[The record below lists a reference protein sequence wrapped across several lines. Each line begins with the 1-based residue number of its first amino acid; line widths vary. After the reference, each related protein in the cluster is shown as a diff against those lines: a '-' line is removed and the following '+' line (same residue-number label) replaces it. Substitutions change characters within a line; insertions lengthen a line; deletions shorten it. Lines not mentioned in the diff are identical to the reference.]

1 MARPGNFM
9 KERRGL
15 DFSRLSF
22 PAAPYPHSI
31 QFIFKKYD
39 YNEFVRSSK
48 TGNLN
53 TGNGDDASE
62 STQWANANARAM
74 RPQEKSSKVI
84 ELPMPADLVD
94 NTGLSIDGFERSMLE
109 TAASDMVGGKGA
121 GIGEMLQGLGAIGIQ
136 AFNDDGGLDANGKQK
151 VSDGSRAKLTKMLGL
166 VAGSLGTA
174 FTELGKQKVAELA
187 GFGNSVNTVRGSATN
202 PQKTLFFNGVD
213 LRSFDFS
220 FSLFPESPEE
230 ADTIKQ
236 IIREIKY
243 HTLPKIQSLAADP
256 TGDAGAA
263 LGTAFSKA
271 FLEYPAV
278 VFINLLGVDESHFT
292 KFKPCM
298 VKGFNVSYGGAGNA
312 TIAEGG
318 VPAQV
323 DFALSLQEIEIQ
335 TAEDYAPVSTEG

>member
-1 MARPGNFM
+1 MARPETYM

-15 DFSRLSF
+15 DFARLSF
-22 PAAPYPHSI
+22 PEAPFPHSI

-39 YNEFVRSSK
+39 YNEYVRKSK

-53 TGNGDDASE
+53 GDGTGGDE
-62 STQWANANARAM
+62 STQWANANARAG
-74 RPQEKSSKVI
+74 RAQEKSSKVI

-94 NTGLSIDGFERSMLE
+94 NTGLSVDGFERTLLE
-109 TAASDMVGGKGA
+109 TQRVMDAIGGKGA
-121 GIGEMLQGLGAIGIQ
+121 WNGRTIYKVLASQASGGLLMDDSGADDGARAQLAKSLKVTAKSLGA
-136 AFNDDGGLDANGKQK
+136 AFA
-151 VSDGSRAKLTKMLGL
+151 
-166 VAGSLGTA
+166 
-174 FTELGKQKVAELA
+174 ELGKQTIGSLS
-187 GFGNSVNTVRGSATN
+187 GMGNAINTLRGSATN

-220 FSLFPESPEE
+220 FSLFPESPAE
-230 ADTIKQ
+230 AETIKQ

-243 HTLPKIQSLAADP
+243 HTLPKVQSLAADD
-256 TGDAGAA
+256 TGAAGDA

-323 DFALSLQEIEIQ
+323 DFAIVI
-335 TAEDYAPVSTEG
+335 TRNRNTDR

>member
-1 MARPGNFM
+1 MARPETYM

-15 DFSRLSF
+15 DFARLSF
-22 PAAPYPHSI
+22 PEAPFPHSI

-39 YNEFVRSSK
+39 YNEYVRKSK

-53 TGNGDDASE
+53 GDGTGGDE
-62 STQWANANARAM
+62 STQWANANARAG
-74 RPQEKSSKVI
+74 RAQEKSSKVI

-94 NTGLSIDGFERSMLE
+94 NTGLSVDGFERTLLE
-109 TAASDMVGGKGA
+109 TGVMDAIGGKGGGMA
-121 GIGEMLQGLGAIGIQ
+121 ELLQGLGKSGMAAYMDDSG
-136 AFNDDGGLDANGKQK
+136 ADDGARAQLAKSLK
-151 VSDGSRAKLTKMLGL
+151 VTAK
-166 VAGSLGTA
+166 SLGAA
-174 FTELGKQKVAELA
+174 FAELGKQTIGSLS
-187 GFGNSVNTVRGSATN
+187 GMGNAINTLRGSATN

-220 FSLFPESPEE
+220 FSLFPESPAE
-230 ADTIKQ
+230 AETIKQ

-243 HTLPKIQSLAADP
+243 HTLPKVQSLAADP